1 MPFLKIGGNAVFF
14 EHLLI
19 KNTAIN
25 SDVNNKILLS
35 KNKNSITNYISN
47 SKLLPFLHFFL
58 GGEGETM
65 KLTRE
70 KFNFYEQFLVA
81 VINEISVLEMNSVLI
96 KEVKLE
102 LLKMLAVRDK
112 YCNTN
117 HVSTIMELYGKF
129 FEMNLK
135 EHSKRIGFSTKTL
148 ERYRQI
154 YVKEFYTI
162 ISKIVKKIS

>member
-58 GGEGETM
+58 GG
-65 KLTRE
+65 RE
-70 KFNFYEQFLVA
+70 KQ
-81 VINEISVLEMNSVLI
+81 
-96 KEVKLE
+96 
-102 LLKMLAVRDK
+102 
-112 YCNTN
+112 
-117 HVSTIMELYGKF
+117 
-129 FEMNLK
+129 
-135 EHSKRIGFSTKTL
+135 
-148 ERYRQI
+148 
-154 YVKEFYTI
+154 
-162 ISKIVKKIS
+162 